1 MIDLRSLSGTANVLI
16 NITSVSVEED
26 DPAPAN
32 EMKIVTSGTVSGDG
46 NGNYRLEYAERDPET
61 DEASV
66 VRLDLNDK
74 GVIMERDGNTK
85 AYMMFE
91 NNKAFSSSYVTEYG
105 SVPIEIFTIFTAWSI
120 KSDSGSVDLKYQ
132 VATDGSYPWI
142 QILSIRFAINE

>member
-1 MIDLRSLSGTANVLI
+1 M
-16 NITSVSVEED
+16 
-26 DPAPAN
+26 
-32 EMKIVTSGTVSGDG
+32 
-46 NGNYRLEYAERDPET
+46 
-61 DEASV
+61 
-66 VRLDLNDK
+66 RLDLNGT

-105 SVPIEIFTIFTAWSI
+105 SVPIEIFTIFSGWSI

>member
-1 MIDLRSLSGTANVLI
+1 MIDLKSLSSTVNVLI

-26 DPAPAN
+26 EPAPAN
-32 EMKIVTSGTVSGDG
+32 EMKIVTSGTVSGDEA
-46 NGNYRLEYAERDPET
+46 GNYRLEYAERDPVT
-61 DEASV
+61 DAESV
-66 VRLDLNDK
+66 VRLELNDK
-74 GVIMERDGNTK
+74 GVVMERDGDTK

-105 SVPIEIFTIFTAWSI
+105 SVPIEIFTVFTAWSV

-142 QILSIRFAINE
+142 QILSIRFAVNE